1 MQCTKIFTLSNFE
14 ALLDPLQI
22 IRSRYSDNKSVTRH
36 KLFLLN
42 LFFEKVVLI
51 VNNKHDIQDTY
62 IFFNIRETES
72 FCAKHWF

>member
-1 MQCTKIFTLSNFE
+1 MQCTKIFTLLNFE

-42 LFFEKVVLI
+42 LFLEKVVLI

-62 IFFNIRETES
+62 VFFNIGETES
-72 FCAKHWF
+72 SCAKHWF